1 MTKKIVMLVVL
12 LFCSFVLVSCGD
24 KSTEETLQN
33 LEFKLL
39 ENKIRNKVGRYE
51 MVEFKDLTTTKGLL
65 GNCNIQYLQD
75 NSEYEFPEGLD
86 ANILLLENLKI
97 GGSR

>member
-1 MTKKIVMLVVL
+1 
-12 LFCSFVLVSCGD
+12 
-24 KSTEETLQN
+24 
-33 LEFKLL
+33 
-39 ENKIRNKVGRYE
+39 

-97 GGSR
+97 GGSQ